1 MEIIEILKKYSEDKL
16 IKLIKKN
23 KLNINLEELLIES
36 VNVGYNKLSI
46 YLINKGVSF
55 EYIDNLDYDC
65 YLMAINRGN
74 IDIIKSLMAKGLNLF
89 KKYTI
94 DKEDTYAIGYVTDL
108 DTFKFFEEH
117 KLPKKI
123 FNNSIE
129 KIVYNTICSHDIEL
143 LSYLIDNYH
152 IDITKFVYKTPYK
165 NYTILDKTKEL
176 LDNMLEK
183 EKRKR
188 EMTFF
193 IDSVFCDR
201 KYSKEIKRA
210 YEDLKEIEKENKN
223 LTKYYQY
230 VKKQFID

>member
-1 MEIIEILKKYSEDKL
+1 MEIIEILKKYNEDKL

-36 VNVGYNKLSI
+36 VNVGYNKLSN

-55 EYIDNLDYDC
+55 EYKDNLDYDC
-65 YLMAINRGN
+65 YLMAVTRGN
-74 IDIIKSLMAKGLNLF
+74 IDIIKNLIVRGLNLY

-94 DKEDTYAIGYVTDL
+94 DNEDTYAISFVMDL
-108 DTFKFFEEH
+108 ETFKFFEEH
-117 KLPKKI
+117 KLPKEI
-123 FNNSIE
+123 FDKCIE
-129 KIVYNTICSHDIEL
+129 KIVCNTIPHNVEL
-143 LSYLIDNYH
+143 LSHLIENYH

-183 EKRKR
+183 EKMKR

-210 YEDLKEIEKENKN
+210 YENLKEIEKENKN
-223 LTKYYQY
+223 LAKYYQY

>member
-1 MEIIEILKKYSEDKL
+1 MKIVETLKKYNEEKL

-55 EYIDNLDYDC
+55 EYKNNLDYDC
-65 YLMAINRGN
+65 YLMAVSRGN
-74 IDIIKSLMAKGLNLF
+74 INIIKSLMTKGLNLF

-94 DKEDTYAIGYVTDL
+94 DKEDTYAISYVIDL

-117 KLPKKI
+117 KLPKEI
-123 FNNSIE
+123 FDNCIE
-129 KIVYNTICSHDIEL
+129 KIVCNTICFYDVEL
-143 LSYLIDNYH
+143 LSYLIDNHH
-152 IDITKFVYKTPYK
+152 IDITKFFYKTPYK

-188 EMTFF
+188 DMTFF
-193 IDSVFCDR
+193 IDSIFCDK

-210 YEDLKEIEKENKN
+210 YENLREIEKKI
-223 LTKYYQY
+223 K
-230 VKKQFID
+230 I

>member
-1 MEIIEILKKYSEDKL
+1 MKIVETLKKYNEEKL

-55 EYIDNLDYDC
+55 EYKNNLDYDC
-65 YLMAINRGN
+65 YLMAVSRGN
-74 IDIIKSLMAKGLNLF
+74 INIIKSLMTKGLNLF

-94 DKEDTYAIGYVTDL
+94 DKEDTYAISYVIDL

-117 KLPKKI
+117 KLPKEI
-123 FNNSIE
+123 FDNCIE
-129 KIVYNTICSHDIEL
+129 KIVCNTICFYDVEL

-152 IDITKFVYKTPYK
+152 IDITKFFYKTPYK

-193 IDSVFCDR
+193 IDSIFCDK
-201 KYSKEIKRA
+201 KYSKEIKRT
-210 YEDLKEIEKENKN
+210 YENLREIEKENKN
-223 LTKYYQY
+223 LTKYYQFI
-230 VKKQFID
+230 KKQFID